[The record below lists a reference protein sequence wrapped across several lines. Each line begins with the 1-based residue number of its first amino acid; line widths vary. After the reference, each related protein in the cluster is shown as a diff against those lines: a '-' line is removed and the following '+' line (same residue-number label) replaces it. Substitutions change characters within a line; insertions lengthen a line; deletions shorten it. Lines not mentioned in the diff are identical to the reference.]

1 MGRSFMIFFE
11 KSELPFSKCPT
22 KNYITTSPEQ
32 MSIPLKRITSITPPP
47 PPHLYPNHHAPDVF
61 LSNFLY
67 LKKLTMRN
75 CVLVKLK
82 QYLVII
88 LRTDRKN

>member
-1 MGRSFMIFFE
+1 MIFLG

-22 KNYITTSPEQ
+22 KNYITPSPKY
-32 MSIPLKRITSITPPP
+32 MSNPLKRRTLITHPTHPP

-61 LSNFLY
+61 RSFQFPL

-75 CVLVKLK
+75 CVDLLVKLNN
-82 QYLVII
+82 II
-88 LRTDRKN
+88 NDIEYRP

>member
-1 MGRSFMIFFE
+1 MIYLE
-11 KSELPFSKCPT
+11 KSELPFSKRPT
-22 KNYITTSPEQ
+22 KNYITHSPEKKD
-32 MSIPLKRITSITPPP
+32 LNHPPP
-47 PPHLYPNHHAPDVF
+47 PPHLYPNHQAPDVF
-61 LSNFLY
+61 LFFQFLS

-88 LRTDRKN
+88 LRTDRK